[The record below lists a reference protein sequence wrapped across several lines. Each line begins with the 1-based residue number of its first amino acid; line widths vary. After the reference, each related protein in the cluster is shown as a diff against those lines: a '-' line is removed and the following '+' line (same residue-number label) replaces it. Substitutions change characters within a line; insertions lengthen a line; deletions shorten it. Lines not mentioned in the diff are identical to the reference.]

1 MHRAFDRHLFAAIGT
16 GRHGGASLTRSQE
29 ASFTEPDGTR
39 LAVLGASRRGTRM
52 FTAQQL
58 LDLPG
63 TTLVLRLDTWHTAPS
78 VFPNVLTA
86 LVTAM
91 SIALV
96 TVVGVLVRDNRRRLR
111 AERDLGDALAF
122 RKAMEDSLVTGLRAR
137 DLQGRITYV
146 NPAFCEMVGF
156 TAQELLGYSTTAP
169 ASAPYWPR
177 SGSRNT
183 ASARPTALPAACRH
197 GRV

>member
-1 MHRAFDRHLFAAIGT
+1 MHGSA
-16 GRHGGASLTRSQE
+16 
-29 ASFTEPDGTR
+29 
-39 LAVLGASRRGTRM
+39 RRGSRV
-52 FTAQQL
+52 FTSQQL

-63 TTLVLRLDTWHTAPS
+63 NTMVLRMDSWRAAPDL
-78 VFPNVLTA
+78 FPNVLTA

-96 TVVGVLVRDNRRRLR
+96 LVLLLLGRDARRRLR
-111 AERDLGDALAF
+111 AEQDLADALAF

-156 TAQELLGYSTTAP
+156 CGRGTAGARHARALLAARAGRRIPEAPGDAAGRPACAAARRLRVGLHAQGRLALSGADHRSAADQRTTGCRP
-169 ASAPYWPR
+169 A
-177 SGSRNT
+177 G
-183 ASARPTALPAACRH
+183 
-197 GRV
+197 